1 MSVQAEHDA
10 AGVAVKPSDLL
21 GLLPDA
27 RGFAFVHGGSGLIGW
42 GDVARVTASPGP
54 HRFERAA
61 VALGDAFGRLR
72 DGWKGLGPIAFGS
85 FTFDE
90 GGRGSSL
97 VIPSCVVRH
106 TTGREPSLITGGN
119 VSGLSNAIDTSAA
132 VPKIRYAGSTL
143 SEVKWLEAVDQA
155 VAEIR
160 RGRLDKVVL
169 ARDLVVWAK
178 EDLDNRMLAARLA
191 HRFPECFTFIHETLV
206 GATPELLIRRTGAS
220 VESLVLAGT
229 ARRDVREAD
238 DAAVGAALMSSAK
251 DKREHEFAVDSV
263 GRVLADVCDE
273 LTIDEFPF
281 LLKLANVQHLATRV
295 RGRLAQPLSALQ
307 LAGRLHPTAA
317 VCGTPR
323 GEAERLIRR
332 LEGMNRGHYA
342 GPVGWVDASG
352 DGEFGI
358 ALRCAEI
365 NGARARLFAGN
376 GIVADSRPEAELEE
390 TRLKLRAMQSAL
402 GDP

>member
-1 MSVQAEHDA
+1 MRVRAEHHA
-10 AGVAVKPSDLL
+10 TGVVDKPSDLL

-27 RGFAFVHGGSGLIGW
+27 HGFAFVHGASALIGW
-42 GDVARVTASPGP
+42 GEAHRVEVSPGP
-54 HRFERAA
+54 KRFQRTSTSLED
-61 VALGDAFGRLR
+61 ALARLR
-72 DGWKGLGPIAFGS
+72 DGWTGLGPIAFGS

-90 GGRGSSL
+90 GSRGSSL
-97 VIPSCVVRH
+97 VIPSCVVCH
-106 TTGREPSLITGGN
+106 TTGRGPALITGGN
-119 VSGLSNAIDTSAA
+119 VSGLPNGIDTSSA

-143 SEVKWLEAVDQA
+143 SEVEWLEAVDHA

-160 RGRLDKVVL
+160 GGRLDKVVL
-169 ARDLVVWAK
+169 ARDLIVWAK
-178 EDLDNRMLAARLA
+178 EELDNRMLAARLA

-206 GATPELLIRRTGAS
+206 GATPELLIRRIGAS

-229 ARRDVREAD
+229 ARRDAREVD

-263 GRVLADVCDE
+263 GRVLTSVCDQ
-273 LTIDEFPF
+273 LTVDEAPF

-295 RGRLAQPLSALQ
+295 RGRLAEPLSALQ
-307 LAGRLHPTAA
+307 LAGLLHPTAA

-332 LEGMNRGHYA
+332 LEGMDRGRYA

-358 ALRCAEI
+358 ALRCADV

-402 GDP
+402 GDS

>member
-1 MSVQAEHDA
+1 VSVRSEDA
-10 AGVAVKPSDLL
+10 AADVVVKPSDLL
-21 GLLPDA
+21 ELLPDA
-27 RGFAFVHGGSGLIGW
+27 HGFAFVHGTSGLVGW
-42 GDVARVTASPGP
+42 GEVERVEVPPGP
-54 HRFERAA
+54 HRFERATA
-61 VALGDAFGRLR
+61 ALADAFRRLR
-72 DGWKGLGPIAFGS
+72 DGWRGLGPIAFGS

-90 GGRGSSL
+90 GSAGSSL

-106 TTGREPSLITGGN
+106 TTGREPSLARGGD
-119 VSGLSNAIDTSAA
+119 VGDLAKGIEISAA
-132 VPKIRYAGSTL
+132 LPRIRYAGSTL
-143 SEVKWLEAVDQA
+143 SEVEWLEAVDQA
-155 VAEIR
+155 VDEIR

-169 ARDLVVWAK
+169 ARDLIVWAK
-178 EDLDNRMLAARLA
+178 EELDNRMLAARLA
-191 HRFPECFTFIHETLV
+191 HRFPECFTFIHDTLV
-206 GATPELLIRRTGAS
+206 GATPELLIRRAGAF

-229 ARRDVREAD
+229 ARRDARVAD

-263 GRVLADVCDE
+263 GRVLAGVCDQ
-273 LTIDEFPF
+273 LSVDESPS

-295 RGRLAQPLSALQ
+295 RGRLVEPLSALQ

-332 LEGMNRGHYA
+332 LEGMDRGRYA

-352 DGEFGI
+352 NGEFGI
-358 ALRCAEI
+358 ALRCADVK
-365 NGARARLFAGN
+365 GARARLFAGN